1 MSAQRAPAANFLPK
15 TPAAPRKD
23 AAREPSF
30 APAVPESAGAEAR
43 TPSVIAS
50 TSRISG
56 KVRGL
61 VERHPEEALSVLRR
75 WMEERASGG

>member
-1 MSAQRAPAANFLPK
+1 MNAQHAPAADFLPK
-15 TPAAPRKD
+15 TRAL
-23 AAREPSF
+23 SG
-30 APAVPESAGAEAR
+30 SAGAGSELPAV
-43 TPSVIAS
+43 TPS

-75 WMEERASGG
+75 WMEEQVRGG